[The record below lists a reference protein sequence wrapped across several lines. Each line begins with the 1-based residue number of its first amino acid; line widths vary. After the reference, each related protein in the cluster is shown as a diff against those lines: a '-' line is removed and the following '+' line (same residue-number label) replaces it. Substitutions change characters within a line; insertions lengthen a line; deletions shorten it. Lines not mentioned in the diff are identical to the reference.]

1 MDKID
6 FVPLS
11 KIYEDEIIN
20 LMNNRE
26 VGKYL
31 PLLAGEF
38 TAESCRDFLKA
49 KKQLWDD
56 HGYGPWAILIH
67 GDFAGWGGVQ
77 PVQGEADFGLVLHP
91 KYWGWGR
98 KIFNKI
104 KDQAFNNMGFKS
116 IIILLPPNR
125 PNINAVKRFG
135 FVEDGQLTID
145 DQIFLRFRLMKPHS
159 KNVGV
164 VS

>member
-11 KIYEDEIIN
+11 GIYEEEIID

-26 VGKYL
+26 VGQYL
-31 PLLAGEF
+31 PLLVGEF

-49 KKQLWDD
+49 KKRLWDD
-56 HGYGPWAILIH
+56 HGFGPWAILIH
-67 GDFAGWGGVQ
+67 GEFAGWGGIQ
-77 PVQGEADFGLVLHP
+77 PEQGEADFGLVLHP

-104 KDQAFNNMGFKS
+104 KDQAFNEMGFMS

-135 FVEDGQLTID
+135 FLEDGQLTID
-145 DQIFLRFRLMKPHS
+145 DQIFLRFRLNKPKFH
-159 KNVGV
+159 K
-164 VS
+164 